1 MSGEDVW
8 EEVMLVVPGIQT
20 EVIFP
25 DLAFE
30 ADLAVYSKNAALYEE
45 VGIPSYITVAPELA
59 FAVTE
64 VCKTGAAKS
73 PIVTV
78 SSENTSK
85 IEVPEMSFTENRL
98 PESESVTENNS
109 PNEPF
114 IESMGLEEPLPTT
127 VNCWLPEL
135 ETVNDP
141 VTFEGPIT
149 AKLPVILAD
158 PVNGNPVP
166 VGTFNAYDA
175 VTAYEDVR
183 GLIMR
188 GCPFM
193 EPVILK
199 EPEREIS
206 YASVLVNASID

>member
-1 MSGEDVW
+1 
-8 EEVMLVVPGIQT
+8 MLVVPDIQT

-25 DLAFE
+25 DLTFE
-30 ADLAVYSKNAALYEE
+30 DDLAVYSKNAALYEE

-98 PESESVTENNS
+98 PESESVTENSS
-109 PNEPF
+109 PSEPF
-114 IESMGLEEPLPTT
+114 IESIGLEEPLPAT

-175 VTAYEDVR
+175 VIAYEDVR
-183 GLIMR
+183 GLTMR
-188 GCPFM
+188 GS
-193 EPVILK
+193 PVIDPVTVK
-199 EPEREIS
+199 EPDIVIS
-206 YASVLVNASID
+206 YASVPVKASTDWVT